1 MIEITATVESLQ
13 QAEKLVDL
21 NIDYLYFGDATFGLR
36 LPKHFSVEEMKQLVN
51 LAHAKGKKVRV
62 AVNAIMHPD
71 KMLLLPDYLQFLED
85 LSVDEIVVGDPG
97 VIHVIRRDG
106 YKIPY
111 IYDAATM
118 VTSSRQI
125 NFWGKRGAVGAVLA
139 REIPYLELVDL
150 SNNLDIFGEMLVYG
164 ATCIHQS
171 KRPLV
176 QNYFNF
182 TQQEKKAD
190 KTSQLFI
197 SEPKAEETH
206 YSIYEDEHGT
216 HIFATNDVNLMTEV
230 KELEKIGLTHW
241 KLDGIYTP
249 GDTYVDIVS
258 YFVEAKELI
267 LADKWNE
274 VEAKRLTDS
283 VIAAHPKERTLDA
296 GFYYF
301 NPDDIK

>member
-1 MIEITATVESLQ
+1 MIEITATVESFQ

-36 LPKHFSVEEMKQLVN
+36 LPTHFNIEEMKQLVN
-51 LAHAKGKKVRV
+51 LAHSKGKKVRI

-71 KMLLLPDYLQFLED
+71 KMLLIPDYLGFLEN

-106 YKIPY
+106 YNLPY
-111 IYDAATM
+111 VYDAATM

-125 NFWGKRGAVGAVLA
+125 NFWGNRGAIGAVLS

-150 SNNLDIFGEMLVYG
+150 SGNLDIFGEMLVYG

-182 TQQEKKAD
+182 TKQEKNTD

-216 HIFATNDVNLMTEV
+216 HIFATNDVNLMTELG
-230 KELEKIGLTHW
+230 ELEKIGLTHW
-241 KLDGIYTP
+241 KLDGIYTQ
-249 GDTYVDIVS
+249 GEAYLQIVS

-267 LADKWNE
+267 QAGKWNE
-274 VEAKRLTDS
+274 TEAKRLTEL
-283 VIAAHPKERTLDA
+283 VMAAHPKERTLDA

-301 NPDDIK
+301 DPDDIK